1 MSFLFGVSP
10 FEELVDKATS
20 ENILIGNTDYATA
33 LDIAEQIKAK
43 TTTTPQQAI
52 KIFKKKLAL
61 NKNPNVSLHTLVVC
75 LKLPEKLEIY
85 TFFENSY
92 LISV

>member
-1 MSFLFGVSP
+1 MELLFGVSP

-75 LKLPEKLEIY
+75 LKLHKNRRSTL
-85 TFFENSY
+85 FF
-92 LISV
+92 